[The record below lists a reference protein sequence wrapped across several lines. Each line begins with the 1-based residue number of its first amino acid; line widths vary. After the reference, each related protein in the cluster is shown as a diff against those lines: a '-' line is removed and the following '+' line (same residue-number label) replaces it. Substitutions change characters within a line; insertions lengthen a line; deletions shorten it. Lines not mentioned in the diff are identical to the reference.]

1 MSEVNNWQDFKQDT
15 IIAALSRQI
24 AKAPNNPFLDFS
36 GDIYSYGDIDILTN
50 RFANTLLDMD
60 IKAGDTVVTMLDN
73 NVDAVILWISL
84 NKIGAVSVPLNTAL
98 RGEFLRHQICDAG
111 ASLIVCES
119 DYTDRIVDIAD
130 DLPKVTLLLH
140 RDALE
145 KSYTSKF
152 KIAPLDEYRGKNET
166 AIDYTPKPDELA
178 ALIYTSGTT
187 GPSKGCMISYNY
199 MMHLAYSKLLFN
211 PASSEDVTF
220 TPLPLFHLNAVATG
234 VCTTAIVGGKIAFAK
249 RFSVSNFWPEI
260 ERTGATIVSI
270 LGSIGT
276 LLANAKA
283 NPAMERCY
291 GQLHTVRGNPFSP
304 EIQQKWKDRFGSKR
318 VGSMDFGLSEAAIV
332 TGISGDEPFA
342 PGSSGKRID
351 AFDVRIFDEND
362 NEVPAGVS
370 GEIVIRPRRPNI
382 MFQGYWKRPEAT
394 QKVMRNMWFHTGD
407 IGKFDENGYFYF
419 VDRMKDYLRRRGENI
434 SSFEMETTF
443 SAHPDIENV
452 AVHAVF
458 SPAGEDDVKVTAIL
472 KPDVKL
478 TEKQLC
484 EWCLDKVPYFAV
496 PRFIEFRETMP
507 TNPQGRV
514 LKYILREEG
523 KTPTTWDF
531 ETSDVKI
538 VKR

>member
-1 MSEVNNWQDFKQDT
+1 MSEVNNWNEFKQDT
-15 IIAALSRQI
+15 IIDALSRQFK
-24 AKAPNNPFLDFS
+24 KAPNALFLDFS
-36 GDIYSYGDIDILTN
+36 GDIYTYRDIDILTN
-50 RFANTLLDMD
+50 RLANKFLEMN

-73 NVDAVILWISL
+73 NVDAVVLWLSL

-98 RGEFLRHQICDAG
+98 RGEFLRHQIANSE
-111 ASLIVCES
+111 ATLIICES
-119 DYTDRIVDIAD
+119 DYTDRIIDIAD
-130 DLPKVTLLLH
+130 GISDVVLLLH
-140 RDALE
+140 RGSLE
-145 KSYTSKF
+145 KAFKTKF
-152 KIAPLDEYRGKNET
+152 EIAALDKYRGDNESK
-166 AIDYTPKPDELA
+166 IEYTPKPADLA

-199 MMHLAYSKLLFN
+199 MMHLAYSKLQFN
-211 PASSEDVTF
+211 PATSKDVTF

-234 VCTTAIVGGKIAFAK
+234 VCTTVIVGGKIAFAK

-276 LLANAKA
+276 LLANAKT

-304 EIQQKWKDRFGSKR
+304 EIQQKWKERFGSKR

-332 TGISGDEPFA
+332 TGIAGDEKFA

-362 NEVPAGVS
+362 NEVSAGVS
-370 GEIVIRPRRPNI
+370 GEIVVRPRRPNI
-382 MFQGYWKRPEAT
+382 MFQGYWKRPDAT

-407 IGKFDENGYFYF
+407 IGKFDEDGYFYF

-434 SSFEMETTF
+434 SSFEMETAF
-443 SAHPDIENV
+443 SEHPDIEDV

-458 SPAGEDDVKVTAIL
+458 SPEGEDDVKVTAIL
-472 KPDVKL
+472 KPGAKL
-478 TEKQLC
+478 TEKELC
-484 EWCLDKVPYFAV
+484 EWCLDKVPYYAV

-507 TNPQGRV
+507 KNPQGRV

-523 KTPTTWDF
+523 QTETTWDF
-531 ETSDVKI
+531 DTSDVKI
-538 VKR
+538 IKR